1 MKKQRISMTLRLIAA
16 AVLAGGLS
24 AGVAL
29 AQNEDDD
36 QEPDADVRFRRESN
50 LTGPEQVS
58 RGEQYLQGM
67 RSSDRVQTMPGA
79 ACRERD
85 IIKVTCLNDKLTQID
100 VNSRTAR
107 DRLESLRG
115 AVGRNDDA
123 ARNHEFTIMS
133 VLKQKIDT
141 LSLEAD
147 QCAGIEGDVFGRPTL
162 EVEIARHADEDPTEL
177 RIRDS
182 SSTGRLPAGA
192 ANPAATHAAPL
203 GAEVAPVGR

>member
-29 AQNEDDD
+29 AQNEDDE

-50 LTGPEQVS
+50 LTGAEQVS

-67 RSSDRVQTMPGA
+67 RNIRTRVQTMLGA
-79 ACRERD
+79 ARRERD

-115 AVGRNDDA
+115 AVGRNDDS

-162 EVEIARHADEDPTEL
+162 EVEIDPNITDEDPTEFQDPGFVID
-177 RIRDS
+177 RPPS
-182 SSTGRLPAGA
+182 ASGYY
-192 ANPAATHAAPL
+192 
-203 GAEVAPVGR
+203 